1 MVLLGI
7 CGSLRRGSYNR
18 MLMAEVFAAWGGE
31 TAEGDIR
38 LPLLDED
45 LKAEQGL
52 PEGVARLAYQIAEAA
67 AVVLVTPEY
76 NQSMPGTIK
85 NALDWVSLAPG
96 KPWLDRPVAI
106 VSAADGRAGGAR
118 AQYALR
124 LAMTPFRP
132 RLLTGPEV
140 MVAHAS
146 KEFVDG
152 RLTSD
157 RYRAQV
163 VELAGRL
170 RAEAAR
176 GPALPV

>member
-7 CGSLRRGSYNR
+7 CGSLRRGSFNR
-18 MLMAEVFAAWGGE
+18 MLMAEVFDAWNGE

-45 LKAEQGL
+45 QGL
-52 PEGVARLAYQIAEAA
+52 PEGVARLADQIAQAA

-96 KPWLDRPVAI
+96 KPWLDKPVAI
-106 VSAADGRAGGAR
+106 LSAADGRAGGAR

-140 MVAHAS
+140 AVAHAS
-146 KEFVDG
+146 KEFADG
-152 RLTSD
+152 RLVSD

-170 RAEAAR
+170 RAEAGR
-176 GPALPV
+176 GPAVP

>member
-7 CGSLRRGSYNR
+7 CGSLRKGSLNR
-18 MLMAEVFAAWGGE
+18 LLMGEVFAAWGGDV
-31 TAEGDIR
+31 AEGDIR

-52 PEGVARLAYQIAEAA
+52 PEGVALLAEQIADAA

-96 KPWLDRPVAI
+96 KPWLDKPVAI
-106 VSAADGRAGGAR
+106 ASAADGRAGGAR

-140 MVAHAS
+140 AVAHAS
-146 KEFVDG
+146 KEFEGG
-152 RLTSD
+152 RLVSD

-163 VELAGRL
+163 AELVGRL

-176 GPALPV
+176 GPALPD

>member
-31 TAEGDIR
+31 TVEGDIR

-52 PEGVARLAYQIAEAA
+52 PDGVARLAGQIADAA

-96 KPWLDRPVAI
+96 KPWLDKPVAI
-106 VSAADGRAGGAR
+106 ASAADGRAGGAR

-124 LAMTPFRP
+124 LAITPFRP

-140 MVAHAS
+140 AVAHAS

-152 RLTSD
+152 RLVSD

-163 VELAGRL
+163 AELAGRL
-170 RAEAAR
+170 RAEAGR
-176 GPALPV
+176 GPAVPQ